1 MKPFRYENEKAIA
14 NAIVAEAPPLRA
26 REKRRKREREAVPL
40 RERESNRDHPRSRS
54 ASASGEREAKEARTG
69 NLPPS
74 CPFALFVAS
83 PTLDSPRRTRRP
95 RSSGNAILVG
105 GLTMKQVDGAAA
117 EATSRARILCAASLA
132 DSIPKQLN
140 RDHQKQPVRENG
152 WNDAPGRRSDLNG
165 EIGNG
170 YHQG

>member
-1 MKPFRYENEKAIA
+1 VKPFRYEDQES
-14 NAIVAEAPPLRA
+14 
-26 REKRRKREREAVPL
+26 ERE
-40 RERESNRDHPRSRS
+40 HHRSRS
-54 ASASGEREAKEARTG
+54 ASASGEGEAKEQGTG

-74 CPFALFVAS
+74 CLFALFVVS

-105 GLTMKQVDGAAA
+105 GSTIKQVDCAAA
-117 EATSRARILCAASLA
+117 EATSRGRILCAASLA